1 MSTVLSNTAKAV
13 KASSTLAISAKA
25 KSLKASGLDIVS
37 FTAGEPDFNTPE
49 NIRRAAIEAINAGKS
64 KYTAAA
70 GMPELRAAVSKKF
83 KEFNGLDYEPDQ
95 CVVSNG
101 GKQTLHNIFTAII
114 NPGDEVIIPVPF
126 WLSYPEI
133 VRLVGG
139 VPVVVQC
146 DKENDFKLTADK
158 LRAAVTECT
167 KALVINSPT
176 NPTGAVYTRDELE
189 AIGNVAVEK
198 DFFIVADEMYEILNY
213 TGEKSVSI
221 GSISKEIFDHTIT
234 SSGVSKSYAMTGW
247 RIGYSGSSKEIAT
260 LISNIQSHQSSN
272 PCTVSQ
278 YATLEALNGPQ
289 DEIYAMAKVFEARR
303 DLTYGRVSKMP
314 YLDCIK
320 PKGAFYQFVDC
331 SALIGKEYKGRAI
344 ESVMDAA
351 SILLNDFLV
360 AVIPCADFG
369 MKDYIRLSYATSE
382 AEINK
387 GLDRIEAFLNE
398 LK

>member
-1 MSTVLSNTAKAV
+1 MSTSLSKVAMAV

-37 FTAGEPDFNTPE
+37 FTAGEPDFNTPG
-49 NIRRAAIEAINAGKS
+49 NIRSAAIDAINAGKS

-83 KEFNGLDYEPDQ
+83 KEYNGLDYEPDQ

-139 VPVVVQC
+139 VPVFVQC
-146 DKENDFKLTADK
+146 DRENGFKLTAEK
-158 LRAAVTECT
+158 LRAAVTDRT
-167 KALVINSPT
+167 KALVINSPC
-176 NPTGAVYTRDELE
+176 NPTGAVYTKDELE

-198 DFFIVADEMYEILNY
+198 DFYIVADEMYEILNY
-213 TGEKSVSI
+213 TGEKCVSI
-221 GSISKEIFDHTIT
+221 GSISPEIFAHTIT

-272 PCTVSQ
+272 PCTISQ
-278 YATLEALNGPQ
+278 YAALEALNGPQ

-314 YLDCIK
+314 YVDCIE
-320 PKGAFYQFVDC
+320 PQGAFYLFVDC
-331 SALIGKEYKGRAI
+331 SALVGRKYKDREI
-344 ESVMDAA
+344 TSVMDAA
-351 SILLNDFLV
+351 DILLTDFLV

-369 MKDYIRLSYATSE
+369 MPDYIRISYATSE
-382 AEINK
+382 TEINK
-387 GLDRIEAFLNE
+387 GLDRIESFLKE
-398 LK
+398 LR

>member
-1 MSTVLSNTAKAV
+1 MSTTLSNVAKAV

-25 KSLKASGLDIVS
+25 KALKASGLDIVS

-49 NIRRAAIEAINAGKS
+49 NIRKAAIDAINAGKS

-83 KEFNGLDYEPDQ
+83 KEFNGLNYEPDQ

-139 VPVVVQC
+139 VPVFVQC
-146 DKENDFKLTADK
+146 DKENDFKLTAEK
-158 LRAAVTECT
+158 LRAAVTERT

-198 DFFIVADEMYEILNY
+198 DFYVVADEMYEILNY
-213 TGEKSVSI
+213 TGEKCVSI
-221 GSISKEIFDHTIT
+221 GSISPEIFAHTIT

-278 YATLEALNGPQ
+278 YAALEALNGPQ
-289 DEIYAMAKVFEARR
+289 DEIYAMAKVFESRR
-303 DLTYGRVSKMP
+303 DLTYGRVSRMP
-314 YLDCIK
+314 YLDCIE

-331 SALIGKEYKGRAI
+331 SGLIGKKYKDREI
-344 ESVMDAA
+344 TSVMDAA
-351 SILLNDFLV
+351 DILLTDFLV

-369 MKDYIRLSYATSE
+369 MADYIRLSYATSE
-382 AEINK
+382 TEITK
-387 GLDRIEAFLNE
+387 GLDRIEKFLGE